1 MKKLHLLGVT
11 LLMLFTAIPHSA
23 QNKQYPSRDKNV
35 VLKEKKNPQ
44 RPNSPSRFS
53 IWCSYGDGSLEFHFY
68 GGIEDAQ
75 ARIVS
80 SEDETVWEGYVSIS
94 NPEVEI
100 PDLYGDYILEC
111 TDAYG
116 HVYTGVLEF

>member
-1 MKKLHLLGVT
+1 MKKLHLTGV
-11 LLMLFTAIPHSA
+11 LLLLLFSVNPISA
-23 QNKQYPSRDKNV
+23 QQSQKQPNDKTVHLKRDRLNK
-35 VLKEKKNPQ
+35 

-80 SEDETVWEGYVSIS
+80 SEDETIWEGYVSIS

-111 TDAYG
+111 TDTYG
-116 HVYTGVLEF
+116 HVYTGILEF